1 MKLAIY
7 NLLILLLI
15 PIFQLRILL
24 KSYSDKGT
32 ELIYLKDMEE
42 I

>member
-24 KSYSDKGT
+24 KSLVTKDT